1 MRYASITERLAD
13 LGSGKWA
20 VHIAARRRAAGGEP
34 IIELTIGEPDI
45 PPDPKLIAECAR
57 AMEAGR
63 TRYSNGRGEPA
74 LLAALSRK
82 YSERSGRAVTADNLL
97 CFPGTQT
104 ALFAVM
110 TALVESGD
118 EVLVGDPFYATY
130 EGVIRATGAAKIDV
144 PLRPENG
151 FRMQAA
157 DLEAA
162 ITPRSRVLLLNSPH
176 NPTGATLSAGEIA
189 EIGAICTR
197 HDLWIVS
204 DEVYEALIFGG
215 TFASPFDD
223 AALAG
228 RTVAVS
234 SISKSHAA
242 PGFRS
247 GWAVG
252 PAEFCHRLLPVSET
266 MLFGNQPFIADMT
279 AYALTHELD
288 TAKRMRDAYSRR
300 ARLIADLLGDAPG
313 IRPLPPAAGMFILLD
328 IAGTGLTGEDFAW
341 ALLDEAKVA
350 VMPGASFGDKAR
362 GFVRL
367 SLTVPDE
374 KIAEACRRIVDF
386 AEHRARPQ
394 SRRVQA

>member
-20 VHIAARRRAAGGEP
+20 VHIAARQRAAGGEP

-45 PPDPKLIAECAR
+45 PPDPKLIAECTR

-82 YSERSGRAVTADNLL
+82 YSERTGRAVTADNLL

-151 FRMQAA
+151 FHMQAA

-189 EIGAICTR
+189 EIGAVCTR

-228 RTVAVS
+228 RTIAVS

-394 SRRVQA
+394 SRRVRA

>member
-1 MRYASITERLAD
+1 MHYASITERLAD
-13 LGSGKWA
+13 LGSDKWA
-20 VHIAARRRAAGGEP
+20 VHVAARQRAAAGEP
-34 IIELTIGEPDI
+34 VIELTIGEPDI
-45 PPDPKLIAECAR
+45 PPDPRLIAECAR

-74 LLAALSRK
+74 LLTALSRK
-82 YSERSGRAVTADNLL
+82 YSKRTGRVVTADNLL

-130 EGVIRATGAAKIDV
+130 EGVIRSTGSAKVNV

-151 FRMQAA
+151 FRMRAA

-162 ITPRSRVLLLNSPH
+162 ITSKSRVLLLNSPH
-176 NPTGATLSAGEIA
+176 NPTGATLSAEEIA
-189 EIGAICTR
+189 AIGAVCAR

-204 DEVYEALIFGG
+204 DEVYEALIFDGS
-215 TFASPFDD
+215 FASPFDD
-223 AALAG
+223 AALAE
-228 RTVAVS
+228 RTIAVS

-252 PAEFCHRLLPVSET
+252 PEEFCRRLLPVSET

-279 AYALTHELD
+279 AYALTHEFD
-288 TAKRMRDAYSRR
+288 TAKRMREAYRR
-300 ARLIADLLGDAPG
+300 RSRLIADLLGDAPG

-328 IAGTGLTGEDFAW
+328 IAGTGLTGEEFAW

-350 VMPGASFGDKAR
+350 VMPGASFGDEAR
-362 GFVRL
+362 HFVRL
-367 SLTVPDE
+367 SLTVPDG
-374 KIAEACRRIVDF
+374 KITEACRRIADF
-386 AEHRARPQ
+386 SEGLARPQ
-394 SRRVQA
+394 SERVSA